1 MKVTT
6 KRSNDPIL
14 RGCLAVFVLGAIL
27 TAGSTLWAQD
37 GGQVDAE
44 VPRSDAG
51 MTEAGIASPQPS
63 TLPAEATIAAVT
75 NKPTEM
81 PEVVVRG
88 RAEDILGVAV
98 GASAGAIGEEDLK
111 DLPLLRR
118 GEIMETVPGLVVTQ
132 HSGDGKANQYF
143 LRGFNLD
150 HGTDFAFSV
159 DDVPVNLPSHAHG
172 QGYSDLNFM
181 IPELV
186 NFIEYSK
193 GPFYSQIGDFSGSG
207 AANVHL
213 VNSLPQGTLN
223 VQGGMYGF
231 VRGLAAASS
240 TVGPGTLLYALEYNH
255 YNGPWVVPE
264 GSNRYNGLLRYHWSN
279 SQDQYSLTASVYA
292 APNWHSTD
300 QVPQRAI
307 DDGLITRFGAIDP
320 SDGGNTGRGA
330 LTFNWTRKHD
340 DGTTKLTVYGF
351 YYRMNLWSDF
361 TYYLNDQTNGDQFE
375 QIDRR
380 YVAGADLK
388 RTWDETWFGKS
399 VQNVLGV
406 QIRNDYLPLSG
417 LDNSANRQVV
427 SVVVDDRVEEF
438 TTGVYGN
445 NQILWNDWFRTNVG
459 VRADVFSIDVTSNT
473 AENSGSKTAAI
484 VSPKASLILGPW
496 QKTELY
502 LNLGT
507 GFHSNDARGV
517 TLTVNPDTS
526 LVPPGSRV
534 PLLVRTRGAE
544 VGARTSILPGLVST
558 VSLWFLQSD
567 SELTFD
573 GDSGDTEPNTKSNKY
588 GVEWANFYKPTAWLT
603 LVADIALTHARY
615 VDEHDG
621 RYVGP
626 YIANSIPIVASGVA
640 TVEAPIGIFASARL
654 RYLGSQPLIED
665 NSAREPDS
673 LIIDAKL
680 GYRHGRYEVAADV
693 LNLLNSKSDDIA
705 YYYTSRLLGDP
716 KLGVLGT
723 QIHPVEPFE
732 VRAGLTI
739 HY

>member
-1 MKVTT
+1 M
-6 KRSNDPIL
+6 
-14 RGCLAVFVLGAIL
+14 
-27 TAGSTLWAQD
+27 AGFGVEYSAQAQD
-37 GGQVDAE
+37 AGQAE
-44 VPRSDAG
+44 TPL
-51 MTEAGIASPQPS
+51 ASPEAQEVVS
-63 TLPAEATIAAVT
+63 SEPAAPPVE
-75 NKPTEM
+75 KRGLTEM

-98 GASAGAIGEEDLK
+98 GASEGAIGEEDLK

-186 NFIEYSK
+186 NFIEYRK
-193 GPFYSQIGDFSGSG
+193 GPFYSEVGDFSGSG

-213 VNSLPQGTLN
+213 VDSLPQGTLN
-223 VQGGMYGF
+223 LQGGMYGF

-264 GSNRYNGLLRYHWSN
+264 SSNRYNGLLRYHWN
-279 SQDQYSLTASVYA
+279 DSQDQYSLTASVYA

-300 QVPQRAI
+300 QVPERAI
-307 DDGLITRFGAIDP
+307 NGGLITRFGTLDP

-351 YYRMNLWSDF
+351 YYRMNLWSNF
-361 TYYLNDQTNGDQFE
+361 TYFIDQTNGDQFE

-380 YVAGADLK
+380 YVGGANLK
-388 RTWDETWFGKS
+388 RAWNQTWFGKD
-399 VQNVLGV
+399 VENVLGIQV
-406 QIRNDYLPLSG
+406 RNDYIPLSG
-417 LDNSANRQVV
+417 LDHTSQRQVIGV
-427 SVVVDDRVEEF
+427 YIDDRIEELNS
-438 TTGVYGN
+438 GVYGN
-445 NQILWNDWFRTNVG
+445 NQILWTDWFRTSVG
-459 VRADVFSIDVTSNT
+459 LRADVFAVDVNSNT
-473 AENSGSKTAAI
+473 AANSGSQTSGI
-484 VSPKASLILGPW
+484 VSPKTSLIFGPW
-496 QKTELY
+496 KKTELY

-517 TLTVNPDTS
+517 IAMVEATS
-526 LVPPGSRV
+526 LAPQTKV
-534 PLLVRTRGAE
+534 PLLVRTKGAE

-558 VSLWFLQSD
+558 VSFWVLRSN
-567 SELTFD
+567 SEITFD
-573 GDSGDTEPNTKSNKY
+573 GDTGDTDANGPSNKY
-588 GVEWANFYKPTAWLT
+588 GVEWANFYKPTSWLT

-615 VDEHDG
+615 AAG
-621 RYVGP
+621 A
-626 YIANSIPIVASGVA
+626 YIPNSIPIVVSGVA
-640 TVEAPIGIFASARL
+640 TVESPLGIFASARL
-654 RYLGSQPLIED
+654 RYFSSQPLIED
-665 NSAREPDS
+665 NSVREPDS
-673 LIIDAKL
+673 LIVEAKV
-680 GYRHGRYEVAADV
+680 GYRHGRFEVAADV

-705 YYYTSRLLGDP
+705 YYYPSCLKSELPGGSNPSPSCSTPGGP
-716 KLGVLGT
+716 GVNGVH
-723 QIHPVEPFE
+723 IHPVEPFE
-732 VRAGLTI
+732 VRAGLTV